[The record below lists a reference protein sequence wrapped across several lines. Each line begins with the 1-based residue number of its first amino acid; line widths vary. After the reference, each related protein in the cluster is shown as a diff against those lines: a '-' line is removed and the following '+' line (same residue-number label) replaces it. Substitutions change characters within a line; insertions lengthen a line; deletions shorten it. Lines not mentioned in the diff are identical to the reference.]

1 MKRGYMFII
10 LAAVLTIPIIFIG
23 AKKEEVKAR
32 TVKIGEYELKVPD
45 KDPSEL
51 EIALVDMN
59 VVNPF
64 HAKLKAG
71 VDAAAEELGVNAYIT
86 GATGW
91 DIDAQINIIENMI
104 TKGVDGLSVVVI
116 DIPALTPLI
125 QRALDAGI
133 PTTCFNVDA
142 PDSGRLSFVGE
153 DLYLAGAE
161 TAEALVEHMGEEG
174 DVFISS
180 VALMA
185 IWSIKREDGVM
196 SVLNNYP
203 NINIVERLNCPGDE
217 QTAYATLENALLAH
231 PEIDGHISLGATHY
245 LWSRLLKNKNIGN
258 IDSANPIYSTGHD
271 LYEEK
276 LHQIEEGWSTVT
288 FGQNPYE
295 QGYQGVKQLYEF
307 LTTGDPSVFKE
318 IDTGVFPVDRSNVQE
333 ILDRLYNGEP
343 IG

>member
-1 MKRGYMFII
+1 MKKTYLFII
-10 LAAVLTIPIIFIG
+10 LVSVCIMLILFIG
-23 AKKEEVKAR
+23 AKKEKQKERLVK
-32 TVKIGEYELKVPD
+32 VGKYELKIPD

-104 TKGVDGLSVVVI
+104 TKKVDGLSVVVI

-125 QRALDAGI
+125 QRALEAGI

-161 TAEALVEHMGEEG
+161 TAKALVEYMGEEG
-174 DVFISS
+174 KIFISS
-180 VALMA
+180 VSLMA
-185 IWSIKREDGVM
+185 IWSIKREEGVM

-203 NINIVERLNCPGDE
+203 GIEIVERLNCPGDE

-231 PEIDGHISLGATHY
+231 PDVNGHISLGATHY
-245 LWSRLLKNKNIGN
+245 LWSRLLKNKGIGN
-258 IDSANPIYSTGHD
+258 INSNNPIYSTGHD

-295 QGYQGVKQLYEF
+295 QGYQGVKQLYDF

-318 IDTGVFPVDRSNVQE
+318 IDTGVFPVDKSNVKE
-333 ILDRLYNGEP
+333 ILDRLYDGEP